1 MNNFEKLV
9 EDFSRHPVPRE
20 KAVSGLRVALI
31 VIGVMITL
39 PAFLTS
45 AEIGHNL
52 GLTSAAVAFLAGGLI
67 LAAAGSVVA
76 IVAAET
82 RLSTYMI
89 LQFSFGTWGGNL
101 VNLIICATLFGWFGI
116 SLHLFAETTQS
127 LIRDLAG
134 SDYGNAPFLISG
146 GVLMTATA
154 VFGFKALD
162 RLAVIAVPLLAL
174 ALFAI
179 VFASLGGEGSLELA
193 AGEKGS
199 GSGLLMG
206 NAISAVVGGMMV
218 GVTLFPD
225 LCRYVRDARQ
235 GIIAAILSFA
245 LGYPMVMMAA
255 AIPSLATGEREY
267 LLILTGLG
275 MGISALAVLLFATWT
290 TNISN
295 LYSASL
301 LLATMF
307 RRAAKWKLT
316 IIAGLAGTLF
326 GFLGIMDVFLSYLV
340 ILGIGIPPIAG
351 IYVTDFFFIKQRD
364 YSPGALANSPV
375 IGWAAFAS
383 WALGFAFAF
392 AASNELV
399 RLTGIPACDSALVA
413 AGTYFALNRMG
424 GLNR

>member
-1 MNNFEKLV
+1 MTGFEKLV

-20 KAVSGLRVALI
+20 KTVSGLRVALI

-52 GLTSAAVAFLAGGLI
+52 GLTSGAVAFVAGGLI
-67 LAAAGSVVA
+67 LAAACSVVA
-76 IVAAET
+76 VVAAQT

-89 LQFSFGTWGGNL
+89 LQFSFGTWGGKL
-101 VNLIICATLFGWFGI
+101 VNLIICVTLFGWFGI
-116 SLHLFAETTQS
+116 SLHLFSETMQS
-127 LIRDLAG
+127 LLKDLAG
-134 SDYGNAPFLISG
+134 SDYGTAPFLIAG

-162 RLAVIAVPLLAL
+162 KLAVIAVPLL
-174 ALFAI
+174 LFALITI
-179 VFASLGGEGSLELA
+179 VFASLEGGGGPTIAA
-193 AGEKGS
+193 AG
-199 GSGLLMG
+199 GSGLGMG

-225 LCRYVRDARQ
+225 LCRYVRDARH
-235 GIIAAILSFA
+235 GIIAAIMSFA
-245 LGYPMVMMAA
+245 LGYPLVMIAA

-275 MGISALAVLLFATWT
+275 MGISALAVLVFATWT

-307 RRAAKWKLT
+307 RRVAKWKLT
-316 IIAGLAGTLF
+316 ILAGLLGTLS
-326 GFLGIMDVFLSYLV
+326 GSLGIMDVFLSYLV
-340 ILGIGIPPIAG
+340 ILGVSIPPIVG
-351 IYVTDFFFIKQRD
+351 IYVTDFFLVKQRD
-364 YSPGALANSPV
+364 YNPEALASSPY
-375 IGWAAFAS
+375 IGWTAFAS
-383 WALGFAFAF
+383 WAIGFAFAF
-392 AASNELV
+392 AASNELI

-413 AGTYFALNRMG
+413 AGTYFALSRLGMHNR
-424 GLNR
+424 